1 MNTQLVT
8 HNSKLLF
15 FLFALFLLVA
25 CKPKDK
31 PSSAATLTDDALMDT
46 VQRRT
51 FNYFWEAAE
60 PNSGLAR
67 ERYHMDGEYPAG
79 GPEIVT
85 SGGSGFGIMAI
96 LAGIDRG
103 YVSREEGLRRMEKIV
118 RFLEKADRF
127 KGAYPHW
134 WNGETGRV
142 QPFGQKIME
151 AIW

>member
-31 PSSAATLTDDALMDT
+31 PSSVATLTDDALMDT

-79 GPEIVT
+79 GPVIFT
-85 SGGSGFGIMAI
+85 SGVSVIGF
-96 LAGIDRG
+96 LATLPGIDR
-103 YVSREEGLRRMEKIV
+103 
-118 RFLEKADRF
+118 
-127 KGAYPHW
+127 
-134 WNGETGRV
+134 
-142 QPFGQKIME
+142 
-151 AIW
+151 

>member
-103 YVSREEGLRRMEKIV
+103 SSAGK
-118 RFLEKADRF
+118 
-127 KGAYPHW
+127 KGCAAW
-134 WNGETGRV
+134 R
-142 QPFGQKIME
+142 K
-151 AIW
+151 

>member
-1 MNTQLVT
+1 MNIQLVT

-67 ERYHMDGEYPAG
+67 ERYPMDGGVQGEAASASWPYWRVSIVDTSAG
-79 GPEIVT
+79 
-85 SGGSGFGIMAI
+85 
-96 LAGIDRG
+96 
-103 YVSREEGLRRMEKIV
+103 K
-118 RFLEKADRF
+118 
-127 KGAYPHW
+127 KGCAAW
-134 WNGETGRV
+134 R
-142 QPFGQKIME
+142 K
-151 AIW
+151 